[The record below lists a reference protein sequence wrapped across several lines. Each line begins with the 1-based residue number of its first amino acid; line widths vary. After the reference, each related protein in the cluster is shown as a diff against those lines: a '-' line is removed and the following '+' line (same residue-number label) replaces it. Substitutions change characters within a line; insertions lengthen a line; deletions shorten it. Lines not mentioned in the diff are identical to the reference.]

1 MLPVTPMLGGV
12 LGALL
17 FLATLGPAI
26 VRPTNLG
33 WLMRHDTQTY
43 LLAWHHFRREPWQ
56 WPPGKILGVGY
67 PVTTSIGNTDAVPL
81 VAFPLKPLHALLPD
95 PGQYLGAWLLACYVL
110 QGVFGALLVRQVT
123 ADRTLQ
129 VLGAALFVQTPALLF
144 RTGHTALCGQWL
156 LLAAIWI
163 AASHSQRSYR
173 WRLLA
178 WSLVS
183 AAVAATQPYLAV
195 MVLGLAVADFA
206 SDALW
211 PRFSAQAVPGAAC
224 GLALVFAV
232 MTFVFWLCGVFLVGS
247 SDLEREGLGFYSMN
261 LLSPVM
267 SMRMSSLLPEI
278 PAATPGQYEG
288 VVYFGAGWLALTLL
302 ATILAARR
310 RGAGP
315 RLRLGWIVVVGFVL
329 YAISPVVTAA
339 DTVVLDVSAWTPSIF
354 AVFRSSGRF
363 GWLAMYVVFVAVLA
377 TTARA
382 LPRRAAITVVGAAV
396 ALQTW
401 DLHATYDGMRA
412 REHNPAWTDWDDPL
426 DSDVWDMALPH
437 YRHLV
442 MVPADMCV
450 GTEAENAGPHLP
462 FSLRAGSHGVT
473 VNSGNAG
480 RYDAGAVLRY
490 CATEDADMR
499 AGRVAADSLYVLSPT
514 MRDVLTRS
522 TRTPLACGSADGFT
536 LCVTLDSYLR
546 WRAPAERA
554 GFVVTTIMPGPR

>member
-1 MLPVTPMLGGV
+1 MLGGV
-12 LGALL
+12 LGAML

-81 VAFPLKPLHALLPD
+81 VAFPLKPLHAVLPD

-110 QGVFGALLVRQVT
+110 QGVFGVLLLRHVT
-123 ADRTLQ
+123 ADPALQ
-129 VLGAALFVQTPALLF
+129 TLGAALFVQTPALLF
-144 RTGHTALCGQWL
+144 RTGHTALCGHWL
-156 LLAAIWI
+156 LLAALWI
-163 AASHSQRSYR
+163 AVSHPQRSYR

-195 MVLGLAVADFA
+195 MVLGLAAADFA

-211 PRFSAQAVPGAAC
+211 PRFSAPAVPGAAG
-224 GLALVFAV
+224 GLALVLAV
-232 MTFVFWLCGVFLVGS
+232 MTAVFWLCGVFLVGS
-247 SDLEREGLGFYSMN
+247 SDLEREGFGFYSMN

-267 SMRMSSLLPEI
+267 SMRLSALLPEI

-302 ATILAARR
+302 AVILAAGR

-315 RLRLGWIVVVGFVL
+315 RLRLGWVVVVAFVL

-339 DTVVLDVSAWTPSIF
+339 NAVVLDLSASTPSILS
-354 AVFRSSGRF
+354 VFRSSGRF
-363 GWLAMYVVFVAVLA
+363 GWLAMYVVFVAVFA
-377 TTARA
+377 TTAKA
-382 LPRRAAITVVGAAV
+382 LPRRAALAVVAV
-396 ALQTW
+396 AVMLQAW
-401 DLHATYDGMRA
+401 DLHATYGGMWA
-412 REHNPAWTDWDDPL
+412 REHDPAWTDWDDPL
-426 DSDVWDMALPH
+426 DSGVWDIALPH

-442 MVPADMCV
+442 MVPGRHV
-450 GTEAENAGPHLP
+450 RRRRGRER
-462 FSLRAGSHGVT
+462 RA
-473 VNSGNAG
+473 AP
-480 RYDAGAVLRY
+480 AVLAACRQPRRDRQLRQ
-490 CATEDADMR
+490 CRALRRRRGAALLRRPWTPRLR
-499 AGRVAADSLYVLSPT
+499 AGRVADDSLYVLSPT
-514 MRDVLTRS
+514 MRDATH
-522 TRTPLACGSADGFT
+522 
-536 LCVTLDSYLR
+536 
-546 WRAPAERA
+546 PAR
-554 GFVVTTIMPGPR
+554 PGPHWRVAPSTDFRSASRATVTSAGARR